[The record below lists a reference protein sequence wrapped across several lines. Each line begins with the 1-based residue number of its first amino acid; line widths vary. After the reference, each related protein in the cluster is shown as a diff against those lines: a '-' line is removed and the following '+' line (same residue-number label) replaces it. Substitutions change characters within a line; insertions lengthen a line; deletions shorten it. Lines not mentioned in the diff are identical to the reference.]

1 MSTIDKS
8 KAKNATVSA
17 ILSKNGPKQEQLVLS
32 LLSLLMLFGL
42 MPPLPAAIVHRL
54 PQNAVNLS
62 KKSLQLLNIC

>member
-17 ILSKNGPKQEQLVLS
+17 ILSKKRPKTMAILS
-32 LLSLLMLFGL
+32 SLSLLMLFGL

-62 KKSLQLLNIC
+62 KKSFQLLNIC

>member
-17 ILSKNGPKQEQLVLS
+17 ILSRKKGPKTRAILS
-32 LLSLLMLFGL
+32 SLSLLMLFGL

-54 PQNAVNLS
+54 PQNAS

>member
-8 KAKNATVSA
+8 KAKNATISAMLSTKRPKTRA
-17 ILSKNGPKQEQLVLS
+17 ILSS
-32 LLSLLMLFGL
+32 LSLLMLFGL

-62 KKSLQLLNIC
+62 KKSFQLLNIC

>member
-8 KAKNATVSA
+8 KAKNATVFAILSKKGPKTSA
-17 ILSKNGPKQEQLVLS
+17 ILSS
-32 LLSLLMLFGL
+32 LSLLMLFGL

>member
-17 ILSKNGPKQEQLVLS
+17 ILSRKKGPKTRAILS
-32 LLSLLMLFGL
+32 SLSLLMLFGL

-62 KKSLQLLNIC
+62 KK